1 MYDVAIMKEEQGLIK
16 KYGLKTR
23 REVWKA
29 DRVISTIRNIAKTL
43 ITADEKEKQSFI
55 ERQAKKGFK
64 VETIADV
71 LGLNKEDLLKR
82 RIQSI
87 IVEKKFAL
95 TYKQARQLI
104 THKHVRINGK
114 VIDSPA
120 HLTTLEEEA
129 NIEVNISIPQE
140 KVISK
145 EEKELLE
152 KMKIKPE
159 VEE

>member
-1 MYDVAIMKEEQGLIK
+1 MYDVAIIKEEQGLIK

-23 REVWKA
+23 RELWKA
-29 DRVISTIRNIAKTL
+29 DKVISTIRNIAKTL
-43 ITADEKEKQSFI
+43 ITADEKEKQSFV

-64 VETIADV
+64 VESIADV

-82 RIQSI
+82 RLQSI
-87 IVEKKFAL
+87 VMAKKFAL

-104 THKHVRINGK
+104 AHKHVKINGK

-129 NIEVNISIPQE
+129 SIEADISLPQE

-145 EEKELLE
+145 EERELLE
-152 KMKIKPE
+152 KMKVK
-159 VEE
+159 EETE